1 VAAPPLGDAATLHD
15 AASAISA
22 PLPASGSTPSAPLP
36 ASAPASLEGQII
48 AGKWRVLG
56 VLGRGGMGVVY
67 EAQNIAIG
75 KRVALKFIEAGAD
88 PEACRRFQR
97 EAEAASAV
105 ESAHIVE
112 VFDSGTTEQGQPY
125 LVMELLRGESL
136 GSRLRREG
144 KLPVDE
150 AVAIIAQAL
159 RGLARAH
166 AAGVLHRDLKPDNV
180 FLVERDDTPLFVK
193 LLDFGVSKFTPRPGA
208 VGLSTITRKGT
219 VLGTP
224 YYMSPEQARGDVELD
239 GRSDLFSMGAVLFEC
254 LVGHPP
260 CAGQTTYEAVIVAL
274 CSHDTPDIRVFDPSF
289 PAPLAAVVKRSLTR
303 DRQARYASAGEMHE
317 ALRSLQPA
325 LPALRDAPP
334 SGAGFRPPVASA
346 PGPIDAREPPP
357 TRSSWATGPSQPTP
371 PPLRRPGRLVALG
384 LLAATSAFGLTLMV
398 IRSRAPQP
406 VVAVTSAAPPTTHR
420 VQMRIDI
427 EPPQAKLLVDGQEHP
442 GRVIEGP
449 ALSTHLLV
457 VEADGFERLERSER
471 LDGRR
476 ALSIVLAPLAASA
489 SAPPASASST
499 ATRPPATS
507 PASPAGS
514 SKGIQLKVR
523 L

>member
-1 VAAPPLGDAATLHD
+1 V
-15 AASAISA
+15 
-22 PLPASGSTPSAPLP
+22 
-36 ASAPASLEGQII
+36 I

-67 EAQNIAIG
+67 EAQNVAIG

-112 VFDSGTTEQGQPY
+112 VFDSGTTELGQPY

-136 GSRLRREG
+136 GGRLRRLG
-144 KLPVDE
+144 RLPVDE
-150 AVAIIAQAL
+150 TLTVIAQAL
-159 RGLARAH
+159 RGLSRAH
-166 AAGVLHRDLKPDNV
+166 AAGVLHRDLKPDNL
-180 FLVERDDTPLFVK
+180 FLVDRDDAPLFVK
-193 LLDFGVSKFTPRPGA
+193 LLDFGVSKFSGRPGA

-239 GRSDLFSMGAVLFEC
+239 ERSDLFSIGALLFEC

-274 CSHDTPDIRVFDPSF
+274 CSQDAPDIRVFDPSF
-289 PAPLAAVVKRSLTR
+289 PEPLAAVVRRSLAR
-303 DRQARYASAGEMHE
+303 DRQARYASASELHE
-317 ALRSLQPA
+317 ALRALQPA
-325 LPALRDAPP
+325 LPPLRDAPP
-334 SGAGFRPPVASA
+334 SGPARRA
-346 PGPIDAREPPP
+346 PEPLAYSPTEPIDPPA
-357 TRSSWATGPSQPTP
+357 TRSSWTTGQTPSAPSVA
-371 PPLRRPGRLVALG
+371 RPGRLALLG
-384 LLAATSAFGLTLMV
+384 LLAATSAFGLTLLV
-398 IRSRAPQP
+398 IRSRTPQASP
-406 VVAVTSAAPPTTHR
+406 VVASATPPTPHR
-420 VQMRIDI
+420 VQMQLEI
-427 EPPQAKLLVDGQEHP
+427 EPPHARLLVDGQEHP

-449 ALSTHLLV
+449 ALSTHHIV
-457 VEADGFERLERSER
+457 IEADGFERVERSER

-476 ALSIVLAPLAASA
+476 ALSIVLPPIAAT
-489 SAPPASASST
+489 APPASASST
-499 ATRPPATS
+499 AARPVVTS
-507 PASPAGS
+507 PASPPGS
-514 SKGIQLKVR
+514 SKGLQLKVH